1 MTQVVCVQFSIF
13 KNAGQI
19 LAHSDW
25 SKFEMDRSDWSRAF
39 HHQRAP
45 RYNPL
50 LSLKCGADFGLI
62 LIGRE
67 QFYRQVALRVSSSF
81 AYHVTSLWRLSS
93 CFALIRSSEGAREVS
108 GEPG

>member
-1 MTQVVCVQFSIF
+1 MQFSIL

-25 SKFEMDRSDWSRAF
+25 SKFEMERADWSRAF

-67 QFYRQVALRVSSSF
+67 QSRHSFAVILSLGGTTGQVSTVLMGREPSRDLLRHSSF
-81 AYHVTSLWRLSS
+81 A
-93 CFALIRSSEGAREVS
+93 
-108 GEPG
+108 